1 MSENEGHHGKNE
13 IIIIKRHHGGHD
25 GHHGGAW
32 KIAYADFMTAMM
44 AFFLVM
50 WLINA
55 SNAETKAAIAS
66 YFNPVQLTDEKPSE
80 KGVKKPAKD
89 AKGEETQEKSEVDG
103 EQSKTGGSAKTGDD
117 MTATSGEETK
127 YSDADFF
134 ENPYSVLS
142 EIMNQ
147 TGQQANIS
155 RKGDGGAGDSGPATG
170 AEGGEAFRDPFD
182 PDFWAK
188 QVELQAIA
196 KNGGP
201 SATETAFAT
210 PATDTETAAPAA
222 AAPEGMT
229 AQDPASEAAIDSQS
243 KDNQIKDVEAKDIQ
257 AKEPGAAKDVA
268 QTKGGGKAEGKAA
281 PDPMQMAALQAV
293 KDGTDE
299 AAKPVPK
306 PSTEQVKAAIALKS
320 DIDKAIG
327 GAAGKLAEGLIVTPT
342 EGGLLV
348 TISEQVDTPM
358 FTIGSSV
365 PEKSLVVAMEKL
377 GKVLADRPGAIAIRG
392 HTDGRPFKNGVYD
405 NWRLSADRAQ
415 SAYYM
420 LVHGGLAESRVSQI
434 TGFADKRLQ
443 VPEDPLAPANRRI
456 EILLQTSGS

>member
-13 IIIIKRHHGGHD
+13 IIIIKRHSGGHD

-142 EIMNQ
+142 EIMNE
-147 TGQQANIS
+147 TGRQANIS
-155 RKGDGGAGDSGPATG
+155 SKGDGGAGDSGPATG

-188 QVELQAIA
+188 QVELKAVAENGTA
-196 KNGGP
+196 KE
-201 SATETAFAT
+201 ATEG
-210 PATDTETAAPAA
+210 AA
-222 AAPEGMT
+222 ADA
-229 AQDPASEAAIDSQS
+229 
-243 KDNQIKDVEAKDIQ
+243 
-257 AKEPGAAKDVA
+257 GAAAD
-268 QTKGGGKAEGKAA
+268 KAA
-281 PDPMQMAALQAV
+281 TGDKGAAAEAGKPIELAAAQAAKAVEDV
-293 KDGTDE
+293 KDA
-299 AAKPVPK
+299 AAKPVPA
-306 PSTEQVKAAIALKS
+306 PSPAQEKAAADLKTA
-320 DIDKAIG
+320 IDKAIG

-377 GKVLADRPGAIAIRG
+377 GKVLAERPGAIAIRG
-392 HTDGRPFKNGVYD
+392 HTDARPFKKGAYD

-434 TGFADKRLQ
+434 TGFADKRPQ
-443 VPEDPLAPANRRI
+443 VPDDPLAPANRRI
-456 EILLQTSGS
+456 EILLQTAGT